1 MMAGQADASGIGLP
15 AEALARIADAVAEAE
30 SRTSAEIRVMVSP
43 APLVRHSFYSVLWAA
58 LGALVLPWVIVI
70 GWALARDGGVHD
82 AAPFTALEALGTQA
96 GLFVVLAAVLLLPQV
111 APRVIPRRALEA
123 AGRTAA
129 IELFHVHGIPQ
140 TADRS
145 GILIFVAAHDGLVE
159 VVADDT
165 VNAALGCEAWGR
177 VCAAIVARAGE
188 GRLADGLLEGVRLAG
203 DLLAG
208 PLPPR
213 PGDTD
218 ELDNHVIVL

>member
-1 MMAGQADASGIGLP
+1 MAGRPNASGIGLP
-15 AEALARIADAVAEAE
+15 AEALERIAAAVAEAE
-30 SRTSAEIRVMVSP
+30 SRTSAEIKVMVST
-43 APLVRHSFYSVLWAA
+43 APLVRHPFYSVLWAA
-58 LGALVLPWVIVI
+58 LGALVLPWVVVI

-96 GLFVVLAAVLLLPQV
+96 ALFVILAAVLLLPQV
-111 APRVIPRRALEA
+111 APQVIPRRALEA
-123 AGRTAA
+123 AGRAAA

-145 GILIFVAAHDGLVE
+145 GILIFVAASDGLVE

-165 VNAALGCEAWGR
+165 VNAALGCAAWGQ
-177 VCAAIVARAGE
+177 VCAAIVVRAGE
-188 GRLADGLLEGVRLAG
+188 DRLADGLLEGVRLAG

-208 PLPPR
+208 PLPPQ

-218 ELDNHVIVL
+218 ELDNRVIVL